1 MPGSGHIHF
10 VQTLLKSR
18 DSFVLLWEK
27 EILEGRKGCFIH
39 QAALTVWASCFNG
52 GTDFCSTCVMF
63 MGDGG
68 SNAFPLSILCEVVNS
83 QLLWKI
89 ETAEIH

>member
-27 EILEGRKGCFIH
+27 EILDGRKRLFYTSSRSYRLG
-39 QAALTVWASCFNG
+39 FNG
-52 GTDFCSTCVMF
+52 GTNFCSTCLMF

>member
-1 MPGSGHIHF
+1 MGKGNTRRQER
-10 VQTLLKSR
+10 V
-18 DSFVLLWEK
+18 VL
-27 EILEGRKGCFIH
+27 GIH
-39 QAALTVWASCFNG
+39 QAALTVSASCFNG
-52 GTDFCSTCVMF
+52 GTNFCSTCVMF

-68 SNAFPLSILCEVVNS
+68 SNAFPSSILCEVVNS